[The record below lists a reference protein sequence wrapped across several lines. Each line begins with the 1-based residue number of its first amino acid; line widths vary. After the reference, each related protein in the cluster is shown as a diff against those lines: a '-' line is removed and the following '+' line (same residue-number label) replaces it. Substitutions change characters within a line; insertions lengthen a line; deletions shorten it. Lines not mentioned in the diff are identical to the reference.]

1 MLAAFARVYV
11 AVAVDPRVLKAQR
24 LKGLTMTTGIVRKI
38 DDLGRIVIPAEM
50 RRVLGIREGDE
61 LEIGLDGDHV
71 EIRPRIPTIVHEFT
85 LEGSESI
92 NIDGARIDLAA
103 GEYIVERLRRSRD

>member
-1 MLAAFARVYV
+1 
-11 AVAVDPRVLKAQR
+11 
-24 LKGLTMTTGIVRKI
+24 MTTGIVRKI

-50 RRVLGIREGDE
+50 RRVLGIQEGDQ
-61 LEIGLDGDHV
+61 LEISLDGDHV

-85 LEGSESI
+85 LKGAESI
-92 NIDGARIDLAA
+92 RIDGVMIDLAA

>member
-1 MLAAFARVYV
+1 
-11 AVAVDPRVLKAQR
+11 
-24 LKGLTMTTGIVRKI
+24 MTTGIVRKI

-50 RRVLGIREGDE
+50 RRVLGIQEGDQ
-61 LEIGLDGDHV
+61 LEISLDGNHV

-85 LEGSESI
+85 LEDAESI
-92 NIDGARIDLAA
+92 RINGLPIDLAA